1 MNERLLKIVLI
12 FQNIFIIFFN
22 TDLTP
27 RGKAGNPFKVSQNS
41 SASKTGAKGTG
52 YFETLESQHSY
63 KTKQG
68 KTSTLDIELQK
79 IVSFKSTKI
88 MIKNEIREALL
99 TCNTQMLHCTFFLDL
114 VLVKNGI
121 RD

>member
-1 MNERLLKIVLI
+1 MNERLLKFVLI
-12 FQNIFIIFFN
+12 FQNMFIIFFN

-68 KTSTLDIELQK
+68 KTSTLDIELQNYFLLK
-79 IVSFKSTKI
+79 
-88 MIKNEIREALL
+88 AL
-99 TCNTQMLHCTFFLDL
+99 
-114 VLVKNGI
+114 K
-121 RD
+121 

>member
-1 MNERLLKIVLI
+1 MS
-12 FQNIFIIFFN
+12 FFLPN
-22 TDLTP
+22 ADLTP

-68 KTSTLDIELQK
+68 KTS
-79 IVSFKSTKI
+79 
-88 MIKNEIREALL
+88 
-99 TCNTQMLHCTFFLDL
+99 FLDTYIIIIIIT
-114 VLVKNGI
+114 KNGVCMRKYFCI
-121 RD
+121 KIILNLFIVQRM